1 MTGMVRSWLYK
12 KSVNFLYIFMAKA
25 VSYQHTGHIMDLVRF
40 GMIKNHG
47 LNQLCSGLRL
57 SENRGKKLII
67 LF

>member
-1 MTGMVRSWLYK
+1 MVLGK
-12 KSVNFLYIFMAKA
+12 KLDFLYIFMTKA
-25 VSYQHTGHIMDLVRF
+25 VSYQHMGLITDLVGF
-40 GMIKNHG
+40 SILKGPG

>member
-1 MTGMVRSWLYK
+1 MT
-12 KSVNFLYIFMAKA
+12 KA
-25 VSYQHTGHIMDLVRF
+25 VSYQHTGLIKDLEGF
-40 GMIKNHG
+40 SILKGPE